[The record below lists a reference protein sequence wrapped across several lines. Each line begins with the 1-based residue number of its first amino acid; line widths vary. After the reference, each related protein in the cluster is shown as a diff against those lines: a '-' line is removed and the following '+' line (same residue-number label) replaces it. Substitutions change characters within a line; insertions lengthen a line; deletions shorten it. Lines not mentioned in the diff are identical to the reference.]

1 MPRKSQH
8 ERDATEEVLSRLDHK
23 LVSLKLQKSTKRRK
37 RRLKEKIAKARRK
50 HRQDLNEAA
59 FPSAWIDAHVTF
71 IKGVVRDYY
80 RVDCEVC
87 KKQENPLNPQF
98 LRAVF
103 TKHIE
108 PTIERLVEHY
118 WEEFRRLFGRI
129 RGRPDSDPILQLGRG
144 TLNEAQQG
152 LRDDWYSKVELEAT
166 ELE

>member
-1 MPRKSQH
+1 MGEPEELSEEGRAGGAAAGGSGQSHGGLPQREADQRNAPVDDRPGRSLARKGKGKEAKLSYAGHVLMENRNGLVVNVRLTQAIPPR
-8 ERDATEEVLSRLDHK
+8 V
-23 LVSLKLQKSTKRRK
+23 
-37 RRLKEKIAKARRK
+37 
-50 HRQDLNEAA
+50 
-59 FPSAWIDAHVTF
+59 
-71 IKGVVRDYY
+71 
-80 RVDCEVC
+80 
-87 KKQENPLNPQF
+87 
-98 LRAVF
+98 RAVF